1 MNSTHTE
8 AIARR
13 GEDHAIVYWRPGCPY
28 CADLL
33 GGIDLDDERIS
44 LVNIWEDED
53 AAAFVRTLQDGN
65 ETVPTV
71 VVGEQVLTAP
81 DGDEVLAALG

>member
-28 CADLL
+28 CAELL
-33 GGIDLDDERIS
+33 GGIDPDDERIS

-71 VVGEQVLTAP
+71 VVGQKVMTAP
-81 DGDEVLAALG
+81 SASELLDALA